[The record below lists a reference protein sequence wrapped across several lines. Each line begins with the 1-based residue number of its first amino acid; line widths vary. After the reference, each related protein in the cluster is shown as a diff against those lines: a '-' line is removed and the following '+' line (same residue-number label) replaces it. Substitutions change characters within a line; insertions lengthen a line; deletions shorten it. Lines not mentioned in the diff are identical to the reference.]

1 MLNIK
6 ISDLYVLVHINH
18 MTGEPDIY
26 PRIFTNLEEAQKVA
40 DDLGLKVRRAFI
52 NDVKETNG

>member
-1 MLNIK
+1 
-6 ISDLYVLVHINH
+6 